1 MMEFIRRHQKKIMV
15 VLFFACVGII
25 LFLSGQNGSQAF
37 WLTYRLSCPIAEIF
51 YENPNYDQILAVM
64 ILMRKIG
71 RCVAF
76 SVFGAMVLMVVDM
89 LWGQKVGWK
98 ILIPASFIIIAFSV
112 FDETRKL
119 LIEGRHCTWQEIA
132 VNIVCGLAGC
142 LIVYWIKRRKGT
154 RDSHKVA

>member
-1 MMEFIRRHQKKIMV
+1 MEFIRRHQKKIMI
-15 VLFFACVGII
+15 LSFLACVGII

-51 YENPNYDQILAVM
+51 YDNPNYDQILAVM

-76 SVFGAMVLMVVDM
+76 GVFGAMVLMVSDV
-89 LWGQKVGWK
+89 LWGKKKGWR
-98 ILIPASFIIIAFSV
+98 ILIPASMVIVAFSV

-119 LIEGRHCTWQEIA
+119 MIEGRHCTWQEIA
-132 VNIVCGLAGC
+132 INIVCGFAGC
-142 LIVYWIKRRKGT
+142 IIVYGIKRRKEQ
-154 RDSHKVA
+154 RSSHKVA